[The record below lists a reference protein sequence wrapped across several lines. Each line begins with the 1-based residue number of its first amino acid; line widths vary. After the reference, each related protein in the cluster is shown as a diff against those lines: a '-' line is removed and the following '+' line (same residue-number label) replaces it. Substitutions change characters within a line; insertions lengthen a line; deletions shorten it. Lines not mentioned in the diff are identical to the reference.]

1 MDLFAVIL
9 ITITAVTICGI
20 CLFIFVCAFQPRLL
34 RKLHGRA
41 SRTYQETDSTVSSEK
56 IEETLSLKSLDLAST
71 SASTHNLERDK
82 KAYLKALEQ
91 SLRTGKP
98 IQDPEDD
105 DPINE
110 RTTSRLNPLNFL
122 SRFINKHIRRKTTNN
137 DNNSNS

>member
-1 MDLFAVIL
+1 MQKIILFF
-9 ITITAVTICGI
+9 
-20 CLFIFVCAFQPRLL
+20 LFS
-34 RKLHGRA
+34 KLHGRG

-71 SASTHNLERDK
+71 TASTHNLERDK

-110 RTTSRLNPLNFL
+110 PTTSRFNPLNFL

-137 DNNSNS
+137 DENSNS